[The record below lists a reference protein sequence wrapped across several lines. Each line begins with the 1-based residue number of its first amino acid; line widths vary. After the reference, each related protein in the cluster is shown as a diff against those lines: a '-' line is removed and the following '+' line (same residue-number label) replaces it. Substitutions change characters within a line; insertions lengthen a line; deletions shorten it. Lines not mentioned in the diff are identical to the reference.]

1 MIEFLT
7 YTIISLILL
16 AIAELLIINS
26 LLKNVKNNLEELH
39 KYAKE
44 ISNDEE

>member
-7 YTIISLILL
+7 YVIVSLIILIISG
-16 AIAELLIINS
+16 LLIINT

-39 KYAKE
+39 KFAKE
-44 ISNDEE
+44 ITDKE